1 LLPKAFR
8 NNKSTNRLTQV
19 FFNLTIYE
27 SDAMLFKKFAVAAAV
42 ATTLAFAGCSKKEEA
57 PATDATA
64 AASEAVAAASEA
76 TTAVEAAASDV
87 AIDVA
92 ASDVAIDVAASDV
105 AASDVAPSEAS
116 AAQ

>member
-42 ATTLAFAGCSKKEEA
+42 ATTLAFVGCSKKEEA

-76 TTAVEAAASDV
+76 APASEAAASE
-87 AIDVA
+87 AAPA
-92 ASDVAIDVAASDV
+92 ASEAAPAASEA
-105 AASDVAPSEAS
+105 AASEAAPAS